1 MVGSAVSLYYEKGFW
16 KYFESIICFRELFFV
31 YLASWKAVNTWFDI
45 NCIMYLQAQLVN
57 RIQNLIILSISQ
69 VFFTLMSV
77 ISWLLYQMPNYLF
90 PGEFQSK
97 NSIISGACTFK
108 TISATPSFLPLF
120 LYFSVKTLANFY
132 YGTLWETADSA
143 FDMQESSADNCCFFT
158 CSSLASS
165 SKCQLKSFL

>member
-1 MVGSAVSLYYEKGFW
+1 
-16 KYFESIICFRELFFV
+16 
-31 YLASWKAVNTWFDI
+31 
-45 NCIMYLQAQLVN
+45 
-57 RIQNLIILSISQ
+57 
-69 VFFTLMSV
+69 
-77 ISWLLYQMPNYLF
+77 MPNYLF
-90 PGEFQSK
+90 PVEFQSK

-143 FDMQESSADNCCFFT
+143 FDMQESSVDNCCFFT

-165 SKCQLKSFL
+165 SKCQLKSFFIGITLLDVHLNWLNWFYLLILEGGLLVILIDCIIFQTPFLDVTTMSMSIVSFHFQLDS